1 MIQWVCV
8 LTSIVSASNHT
19 KCMSLSNR
27 KCMNQPTLINL
38 HPNEYGQEL
47 HQYPFVVN
55 LNRCAGSCNILE
67 DLSNK
72 VFVPNK
78 TDDLNLS
85 VFNIISGTNQS
96 KILTKYISFKC
107 KCKCDGRKCGIM
119 INVDVSGKNITFV
132 DKIMFGILLH
142 IVEKLVNI

>member
-1 MIQWVCV
+1 M
-8 LTSIVSASNHT
+8 
-19 KCMSLSNR
+19 
-27 KCMNQPTLINL
+27 
-38 HPNEYGQEL
+38 
-47 HQYPFVVN
+47 VN
-55 LNRCAGSCNILE
+55 VNRCAGSCNTLE

-107 KCKCDGRKCGIM
+107 KRKCDGRKC
-119 INVDVSGKNITFV
+119 N
-132 DKIMFGILLH
+132 
-142 IVEKLVNI
+142 